1 MRVRGVLMACL
12 VVLTFWGAV
21 QSTGGIINHGL
32 SKEVICEGS
41 NIDPEHEEVG
51 SVMDGDDRCSP
62 RFGDDYRTY
71 EQQRDFQRGKRQD
84 VVVGA
89 WCLGTG
95 MAGMAGMS
103 LTRRLRRRWS
113 ASARAPGTQASV
125 SEPFQRGH

>member
-32 SKEVICEGS
+32 SKEVICDGS

-51 SVMDGDDRCSP
+51 SVMDGDDRCSL
-62 RFGDDYRTY
+62 RFEDEYRTY
-71 EQQRDFQRGKRQD
+71 EQQRDFQRGKHQD
-84 VVVGA
+84 VVVGT
-89 WCLGTG
+89 WCLG
-95 MAGMAGMS
+95 AGLAGMS

-113 ASARAPGTQASV
+113 DSAGPPAVR
-125 SEPFQRGH
+125 RR